1 MKHQQRPNQPLG
13 FTLVELLVVI
23 AIIGIL
29 MGLLL
34 PAVQSAREAGRRNA
48 CENNL
53 KQIGYA
59 IVNFEG
65 RKSAI
70 PGYRIGLPM
79 ADANWAMAILP
90 EMERKDVYQSWKT
103 GANQTP
109 PVDGSK
115 PSLAF
120 YHCPSAAEGDPSQ
133 PYLAYA
139 GNGGNGTQTA
149 SQGVMFDAIGGTG
162 YGAQAVNLDTVSS
175 GGGTANTLLVGE
187 KSGGVLLNWHQTVAA
202 SSTAGT
208 GVLHASFTTDL
219 VPAIGTNDYPSSSH
233 FGGAQ
238 VVYCDGH
245 TAFLD
250 ESVFGT
256 TTYTHALTSGID

>member
-1 MKHQQRPNQPLG
+1 
-13 FTLVELLVVI
+13 
-23 AIIGIL
+23 
-29 MGLLL
+29 
-34 PAVQSAREAGRRNA
+34 
-48 CENNL
+48 L

-90 EMERKDVYQSWKT
+90 EMERKDVYQSLKT
-103 GANQTP
+103 GGNQ
-109 PVDGSK
+109 K

-120 YHCPSAAEGDPSQ
+120 YHCPSAAEGDPSE

-139 GNGGNGTQTA
+139 GNGGNGTQNA
-149 SQGVMFDAIGGTG
+149 SQGVMFDAIGLVATGGSITG
-162 YGAQAVNLDTVSS
+162 YPKQTINLDTVSN